1 MCMRC
6 DKLLVRHRYLSSQ
19 LIVCIK
25 LQYFERLHN
34 IQNVRIC
41 MEKTVQILSL
51 KIRRRM
57 NRNKSTFKL
66 HCFVLYLYIVRLKTT
81 KISLNR
87 LRYTRLSKV
96 GLFSV
101 FSHTL
106 KSFVF
111 LGLRI

>member
-25 LQYFERLHN
+25 LQYFKRLHDR
-34 IQNVRIC
+34 QNVRIC

-57 NRNKSTFKL
+57 NKSLYSDCFVINLSTFSAWATCSYGII
-66 HCFVLYLYIVRLKTT
+66 H
-81 KISLNR
+81 
-87 LRYTRLSKV
+87 
-96 GLFSV
+96 
-101 FSHTL
+101 
-106 KSFVF
+106 
-111 LGLRI
+111 